1 MHRFGVLSPER
12 HHFGEGQDAEPHQ
25 GDSLAQEMPLLLV
38 MASPF
43 SASPAHLYDRNK
55 NGEGEVRIAPLVSAN
70 SSENGQLCVRSRT
83 VLTSRKYLAV
93 RTFLQ
98 FFAPPEGAQSCQG
111 SLQKCLRWV
120 RVQGHIAWR
129 KLSIWTQALSIFP
142 KEK

>member
-1 MHRFGVLSPER
+1 MQRFGVLSPER

-38 MASPF
+38 MASPS

-55 NGEGEVRIAPLVSAN
+55 NREGEVRIAPVVSA
-70 SSENGQLCVRSRT
+70 NGQLCVRSRT

-98 FFAPPEGAQSCQG
+98 FFAPPGGCRAARGPC
-111 SLQKCLRWV
+111 RN
-120 RVQGHIAWR
+120 A
-129 KLSIWTQALSIFP
+129 
-142 KEK
+142 